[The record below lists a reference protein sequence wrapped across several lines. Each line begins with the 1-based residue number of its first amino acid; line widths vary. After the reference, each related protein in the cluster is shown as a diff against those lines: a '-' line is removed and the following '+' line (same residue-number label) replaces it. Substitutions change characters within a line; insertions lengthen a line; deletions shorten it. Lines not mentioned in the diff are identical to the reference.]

1 MTYKETVV
9 VSASKTEQQLVD
21 APATMT
27 VIGPRA
33 LSVAPSNNYADLLR
47 NVPGVN
53 VTQISARDVNVTSRE
68 RDELA
73 GDVAAGGPRRAK
85 HLPGL
90 LRVHDVG
97 LHARR
102 TSMRSSASR

>member
-1 MTYKETVV
+1 MAIRPMALAFVVALTFATGAFAQTAAPPQQQQPPPPPTQPPPPAQDVTYKETVV

-53 VTQISARDVNVTSRE
+53 VTQIS
-68 RDELA
+68 
-73 GDVAAGGPRRAK
+73 
-85 HLPGL
+85 
-90 LRVHDVG
+90 
-97 LHARR
+97 
-102 TSMRSSASR
+102 RS